1 MGGERIKTALNF
13 AMIRVPDPIMPDV
26 GMQVRILYTLSFAL
40 ASGILSK
47 FEFFGSVAWIFFGY
61 SLQWTWLSFPVF
73 KVERSHG
80 VKSSRSRRDKVPQL
94 VPANSRTVATTLPS
108 KRLEKCNQVSK
119 A

>member
-1 MGGERIKTALNF
+1 
-13 AMIRVPDPIMPDV
+13 MIRVPDPIMPDV

-94 VPANSRTVATTLPS
+94 VLPTVELLPPPSRQKDWKMQPS
-108 KRLEKCNQVSK
+108 IQGMKLC
-119 A
+119 